1 MKPGGLK
8 ADVLPAVESD
18 EIITPEVA
26 PDPEE
31 EDRMFREKIMACMIP
46 IEPPTE
52 EEQAEWCKHPAIEVN
67 LHPVL
72 TPENDPFYGLEWA
85 DKINYDESPKTR
97 RGRKKGGNDA

>member
-1 MKPGGLK
+1 MKRYIKSARGRKP
-8 ADVLPAVESD
+8 V
-18 EIITPEVA
+18 
-26 PDPEE
+26 
-31 EDRMFREKIMACMIP
+31 
-46 IEPPTE
+46 
-52 EEQAEWCKHPAIEVN
+52 EVN